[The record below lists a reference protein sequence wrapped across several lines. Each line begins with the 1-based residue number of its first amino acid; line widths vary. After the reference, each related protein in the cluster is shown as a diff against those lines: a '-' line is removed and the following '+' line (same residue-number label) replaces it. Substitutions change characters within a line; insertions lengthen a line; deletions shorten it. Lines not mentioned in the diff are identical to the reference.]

1 MIKQF
6 IGVETAS
13 RPIDDII
20 FSDSPIIGTKGTFAE
35 ETTNST
41 PAALIYKMGPYPE
54 DSLVRIL
61 IQPQGKRYIKDY
73 VNNIWKL
80 MAGTD
85 ALSLNRPK
93 YLSDQLW
100 NKVLLHNLYTT
111 DNANLRPRQNIAL
124 FNFGSNR
131 SQTMH
136 MNFPFQAR
144 GQAEIIDNDLRPV
157 VSLDFGSENISYV
170 SKINTNKR
178 NKHDLNLETVVLPPH
193 GVLDWHKMGYYR
205 YQTIIVRYIEW
216 FVQLQRVMRLL
227 MRDQLTWVNDPI
239 VHKSNAISNEI
250 TEYESNNKF
259 QLSDFE

>member
-1 MIKQF
+1 
-6 IGVETAS
+6 
-13 RPIDDII
+13 
-20 FSDSPIIGTKGTFAE
+20 
-35 ETTNST
+35 
-41 PAALIYKMGPYPE
+41 
-54 DSLVRIL
+54 
-61 IQPQGKRYIKDY
+61 
-73 VNNIWKL
+73 
-80 MAGTD
+80 MAGND

-111 DNANLRPRQNIAL
+111 DNASLRAAPPNIQYQN
-124 FNFGSNR
+124 NGSNR
-131 SQTMH
+131 ARTMH
-136 MNFPFQAR
+136 MNSPFQAV
-144 GQAEIIDNDLRPV
+144 QQPEIIDNIATPV
-157 VSLDFGSENISYV
+157 TSLNFGSQNISYV

-178 NKHDLNLETVVLPPH
+178 TKHDLNLETVTLTPVQ
-193 GVLDWHKMGYYR
+193 VLDWHQMGYFR